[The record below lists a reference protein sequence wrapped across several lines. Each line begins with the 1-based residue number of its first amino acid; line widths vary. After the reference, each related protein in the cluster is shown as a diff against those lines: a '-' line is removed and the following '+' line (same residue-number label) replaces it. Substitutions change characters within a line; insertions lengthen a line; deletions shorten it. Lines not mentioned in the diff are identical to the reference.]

1 MHALAPRRRHM
12 AQINIVPYIDVM
24 LVLLLIFMI
33 ATPLMQQGVTIEL
46 PQAPAEPVEP
56 EPHREPLVLEV
67 DREGRLRLLRAGD
80 FAQAVSERDLPDYVA
95 ARMRDSD
102 GGVLYVRA
110 DAGLSYGAVVAL
122 MARLDR
128 AGVGTLGLLTEPPEE
143 AP

>member
-1 MHALAPRRRHM
+1 MHALAPRRRHL

-33 ATPLMQQGVTIEL
+33 ATPLMQQGIAIEL
-46 PQAPAEPVEP
+46 PQAPAEPVTP

-67 DREGRLRLLRAGD
+67 DREGRLRLVRAGA
-80 FAQAVSERDLPDYVA
+80 FAQELAERELPDYVA
-95 ARMRDSD
+95 ARMLESD
-102 GGVLYVRA
+102 DGVLYVRA
-110 DAGLSYGAVVAL
+110 DAGLPYGTVVAL

>member
-1 MHALAPRRRHM
+1 MHALAPRRRHL

-33 ATPLMQQGVTIEL
+33 ATPLMQQGIAIEL
-46 PQAPAEPVEP
+46 PQAPAEPVTP

-67 DREGRLRLLRAGD
+67 DREGRLRLVRAGA
-80 FAQAVSERDLPDYVA
+80 FAQELAERELPDYVA
-95 ARMRDSD
+95 ARMRESD
-102 GGVLYVRA
+102 DGVLYVRA
-110 DAGLSYGAVVAL
+110 DAGLPYGTVVAL